1 MNFTFPV
8 GKLPPEFLQQL
19 ISTLPTQSERVIVGP
34 GIGLDCAV
42 VEFGERCLVFK
53 SEPITFATRQIGWY
67 AVQIAANDIATTG
80 ARPRW
85 MLLTLLLPE
94 EKTTPSM
101 VSEIGQEV
109 SETCRQMGIVLIGGH
124 TEITSGLDRPILVS
138 TLVAETTREKV
149 ITPLGAKPG
158 DVLILTK
165 GIPIEATALLAKEF
179 PERLRGVL
187 SEAELSQAQNFLKEP
202 GISVSRD
209 SEIAIN
215 AGEVHAMHDPTEGGL
230 ATALWELAHASQKTL
245 VIDPSKIFI
254 PQLSRKVCEIFGLDP
269 LGTIASGAL
278 LIVASEESGPGIVK
292 ALQRENIDAAVIG
305 TIESGQPAVYQITHH
320 GRQLLAKFNRDE
332 IARVYDTV

>member
-8 GKLPPEFLQQL
+8 GKLPSEFLEQL
-19 ISTLPTQSERVIVGP
+19 INTLPTQSERVIVGP

-53 SEPITFATRQIGWY
+53 SEPITFATHQIGWY

-80 ARPRW
+80 ARPQW
-85 MLLTLLLPE
+85 MLLSLLLPE
-94 EKTTPSM
+94 KKTTPSL
-101 VSEIGQEV
+101 VKKIAEEV

-138 TLVAETTREKV
+138 TLIAETAREKV
-149 ITPLGAKPG
+149 ITPLGAKHG

-179 PERLRGVL
+179 PERLRGIL
-187 SEAELSQAQNFLKEP
+187 SKTELYQAQNFLKEP

-209 SEIAIN
+209 SEIAVK

-245 VIDPSKIFI
+245 VIDPTKIFI
-254 PQLSRKVCEIFGLDP
+254 PQLSRKVCDTFGLDP

-278 LIVASEESGPGIVK
+278 LIAASAESGPGIVK
-292 ALQRENIDAAVIG
+292 AMERENIDAAVIG
-305 TIESGQPAVYQITHH
+305 TIESGQPAVYRITQH
-320 GRQLLAKFNRDE
+320 GRQLLTKFTRDE
-332 IARVYDTV
+332 IARVYETV

>member
-19 ISTLPTQSERVIVGP
+19 INTLPTQSERVIVGP

-80 ARPRW
+80 ARPQW

-94 EKTTPSM
+94 NKTSPSM
-101 VSEIGQEV
+101 VKEIAEEV

-124 TEITSGLDRPILVS
+124 IEVTSGLDRPILVS
-138 TLVAETTREKV
+138 TLIAETTREKV

-179 PERLRGVL
+179 PERLQGVL
-187 SEAELSQAQNFLKEP
+187 SEFEVDQAQNFLKEP

-209 SEIAIN
+209 AEIAVK

-230 ATALWELAHASQKTL
+230 ATALWELAYASQKTL
-245 VIDPSKIFI
+245 VIDPSEIFI
-254 PQLSRKVCEIFGLDP
+254 PQLSRKVCNIFGLDP
-269 LGTIASGAL
+269 MGSIASGAL
-278 LIVASEESGPGIVK
+278 LIAASAESGLEIIK
-292 ALQRENIDAAVIG
+292 ALRKESINASVIG
-305 TIESGQPAVYQITHH
+305 EIESGQPAVYQITEH
-320 GRQLLAKFNRDE
+320 GRQLLTKFTRDE
-332 IARVYDTV
+332 IARVYETV